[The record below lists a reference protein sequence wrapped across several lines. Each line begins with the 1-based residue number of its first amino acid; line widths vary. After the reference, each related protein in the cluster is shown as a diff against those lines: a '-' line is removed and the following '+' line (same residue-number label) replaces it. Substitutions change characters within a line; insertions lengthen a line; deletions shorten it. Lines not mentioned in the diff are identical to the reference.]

1 MTRKIIHD
9 AKNEHNYKFVKA
21 FEFNFNFGTLIS
33 VDFSSCC
40 EDSDLINL
48 TEEVFNEIRDCVEF
62 RGIPNL
68 IWFKGINESINL
80 SNFKSIIEMIRET
93 YPNQKIG
100 VYLNCGILQDEEVI
114 KSFYDCDLVAINL
127 NTVEGRQFSKIN
139 KCPETVNPF
148 LILQRILDFS
158 KKFDGKLGIY
168 TMFLRGIND
177 TMKNVKNLKGFL
189 LDVMPDHFSVGN
201 YTLDGFEPVSKDF
214 KEDLK
219 EILKDVPFKVIFMF

>member
-9 AKNEHNYKFVKA
+9 AKNDHDYKFVKA

-48 TEEVFNEIRDCVEF
+48 TEEVVNEIRDCVEI

-80 SNFKSIIEMIRET
+80 SNFKNIIEMIRET

-100 VYLNCGILQDEEVI
+100 VYLNCGIFQDQEVI

-148 LILQRILDFS
+148 LVLQRILDFS
-158 KKFDGKLGIY
+158 KKFEGKLGIY

-189 LDVMPDHFSVGN
+189 LDVMPDHFSVSN
-201 YTLDGFEPVSKDF
+201 YTLDGFEPISMEF
-214 KEDLK
+214 KEELK
-219 EILKDVPFKVIFMF
+219 EILKEVPFKVIFMF